1 MSEFVS
7 EAPPVDKSLDWIFS
21 QLETFNFE
29 NVLNAFIFLIF
40 FLHFSNFFLHFFK
53 LEPFKVIFF
62 VLFHSFHIW
71 MLPIGA
77 EVSSQPQLRDKKSEQ
92 KKYVRNSAFNK
103 LHDCNA
109 QVKY

>member
-40 FLHFSNFFLHFFK
+40 FLHFFK

-77 EVSSQPQLRDKKSEQ
+77 EVSSQPQLRDIKSEQ